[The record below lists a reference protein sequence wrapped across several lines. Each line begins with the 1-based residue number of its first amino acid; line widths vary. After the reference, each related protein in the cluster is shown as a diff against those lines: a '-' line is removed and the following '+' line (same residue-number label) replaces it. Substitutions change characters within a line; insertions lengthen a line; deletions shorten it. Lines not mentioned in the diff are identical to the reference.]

1 VSLTFG
7 DYRLDLGAR
16 QLFRGLAEVHLPPKA
31 FDLLTLLLEKRPHA
45 VSKKDIY
52 QQVWPGVYVTDV
64 SLATLIAEL
73 RRTLDDQQ
81 RPHRFVRTVHGFG
94 YAFCGPIDA
103 GPDAYP
109 TADMTGDQGCWVLWE
124 GREIPLKQGANIIG
138 RATEA
143 AVRADL
149 PSVSRRH
156 AAIVV
161 STEGATLEDLGS
173 KNGTLLRGVPITGVE
188 PLKDL
193 DEIQVGSVRLTLR
206 IMHDEAPTEKL

>member
-1 VSLTFG
+1 MSLTFG

-16 QLFRGLAEVHLPPKA
+16 QLFRGSAEVHLPPKA
-31 FDLLTLLLEKRPHA
+31 FDLLTLLLEKRPQA

-73 RRTLDDQQ
+73 RRTLEDQQ

-109 TADMTGDQGCWVLWE
+109 TADMTGDQGCWVLWD

-149 PSVSRRH
+149 SSVSRRH

-173 KNGTLLRGVPITGVE
+173 KNGTLLRGVPIKGVE